1 MNCVIF
7 SGGKIDDYEY
17 LKKYLDK
24 ADFIISADS
33 GAYHCRMLGIKPDV
47 MVGDFDS
54 IDGCDFNA
62 LKDTG
67 TEVIRYPAEKDMTD
81 SELAVEI
88 AVSKGCSRVILL
100 GATGSRLDHSVSN
113 IFLLKKLLDSNIE
126 GIIAN
131 EKNEVRLIR
140 DNITLK
146 REDGVFVTLLPI
158 SGDAAGVTTR
168 GLYYP
173 LENAVLAVGS
183 SRGVSNQFS
192 EDEAYVE
199 VKNGLLLVIISR
211 D

>member
-54 IDGCDFNA
+54 IDGCAFNA

>member
-7 SGGKIDDYEY
+7 CGGSITDYEY
-17 LKKYLDK
+17 IKKYTAQ
-24 ADFIISADS
+24 ADLVISADS
-33 GAYHCRMLGIKPDV
+33 GARHCRMLGIIPDI

-54 IDGCDFNA
+54 VDRSDYDFLKNA
-62 LKDTG
+62 G
-67 TEVIRYPAEKDMTD
+67 TEVICYPPEKDMTD

-88 AVSKGCSRVILL
+88 AVRKGCNRIILL

-113 IFLLKKLLDSNIE
+113 IFLLKKLLDSNID
-126 GIIAN
+126 GLIADDR
-131 EKNEVRLIR
+131 NEVRLIR

-146 REDGVFVTLLPI
+146 KESGVFVTLLPVG
-158 SGDAAGVTTR
+158 GDAAGVTTR

-173 LENAVLAVGS
+173 LENAVLPIGS

-192 EDEAYVE
+192 EYEAYVE
-199 VKNGLLLVIISR
+199 VKSGCLLVIISR